1 MTFEEGARLIN
12 RFEEAQTHRAEIR
25 AIHSVT
31 HTSVMSYRNE
41 GGLGEFIFRLQKS
54 LTALYLSRPNVC

>member
-31 HTSVMSYRNE
+31 HMSVMSYRNE
-41 GGLGEFIFRLQKS
+41 GGFGEFIFRLQ
-54 LTALYLSRPNVC
+54 NH